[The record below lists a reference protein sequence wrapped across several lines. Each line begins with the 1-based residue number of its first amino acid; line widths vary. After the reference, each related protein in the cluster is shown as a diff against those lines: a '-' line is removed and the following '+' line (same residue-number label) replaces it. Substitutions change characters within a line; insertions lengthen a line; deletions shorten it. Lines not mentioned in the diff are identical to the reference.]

1 METEFKYRLDDAS
14 IIQQIIDDPLL
25 DDYVDRDNLEEIGMH
40 AVYFDTEE
48 MDLKKSGIAYRIRYE
63 NDRITATI
71 KWDNHVENGLHS
83 REEFNLVI
91 TDERFAEH
99 PNIDVFESSDAYDVL
114 LQAADHKP
122 LLKKVEMDFVRKL
135 IKVDTGDSISALS
148 FDEGVIHG
156 VHGDKDVLEME
167 LEWYYG
173 DADDF
178 KDIAGTLAEKYS
190 LQPENISKLQ
200 RGFLPSD
207 KDDEAGSADSEAPS
221 EE

>member
-14 IIQQIIDDPLL
+14 IIQQIIDDPML
-25 DDYVDRDNLEEIGMH
+25 DEYVDRDALEEIKMH

-48 MDLKKSGIAYRIRYE
+48 MDLKNSGIAYRIRYE

-91 TDERFAEH
+91 TDDRFAQH
-99 PNIDVFESSDAYDVL
+99 PNIDAFESSDAYDVL
-114 LQAADHKP
+114 LRAAGHKP
-122 LLKKVEMDFVRKL
+122 LVRKVEMNFIRKQM
-135 IKVDTGDSISALS
+135 KVDTGNSISALS
-148 FDEGVIHG
+148 FDQGVIHG
-156 VHGDKDVLEME
+156 VCGGKDVLEME

-173 DADDF
+173 DSQDF
-178 KDIAGTLAEKYS
+178 SDIAESLAEKYS
-190 LQPENISKLQ
+190 LKPENISKLQ
-200 RGFLPSD
+200 RGFLP
-207 KDDEAGSADSEAPS
+207 DEMS

>member
-1 METEFKYRLDDAS
+1 
-14 IIQQIIDDPLL
+14 
-25 DDYVDRDNLEEIGMH
+25 MH

-99 PNIDVFESSDAYDVL
+99 PNIDAFESSDAYEVL
-114 LQAADHKP
+114 LEAAGHKP
-122 LLKKVEMDFVRKL
+122 LVKMVEMNFIRKQ
-135 IKVDTGDSISALS
+135 IKVDTGNSISALS
-148 FDEGVIHG
+148 FDEGVVHG
-156 VHGDKDVLEME
+156 IHGDKDVLEME

-173 DADDF
+173 DSEDF
-178 KDIAGTLAEKYS
+178 CDVAESLAEKFS
-190 LQPENISKLQ
+190 LEPEDISKLQ
-200 RGFLPSD
+200 RGFLP
-207 KDDEAGSADSEAPS
+207 DEMS

>member
-14 IIQQIIDDPLL
+14 IIQQIIDDPML

-40 AVYFDTEE
+40 AVYFDTDE
-48 MDLKKSGIAYRIRYE
+48 MDLRAAGIAYRIRYE

-99 PNIDVFESSDAYDVL
+99 PNIDAFESSDAYDVL
-114 LQAADHKP
+114 RKAAGHKP
-122 LLKKVEMDFVRKL
+122 LVKKVEMDFTRKL
-135 IKVDTGDSISALS
+135 IKVDTGESISALS

-156 VHGDKDVLEME
+156 VHGDTDVLEME

-173 DADDF
+173 DPEDF
-178 KDIAGTLAEKYS
+178 KDIAGTLAEKYN

-200 RGFLPSD
+200 RGFLTGD
-207 KDDEAGSADSEAPS
+207 KS